1 MGDKLLKE
9 IEKGSKLAVMK
20 KRIITHY
27 IYNGS
32 STITDLA
39 KEMDLSVPTVTKFID
54 EMCEDGYINDYGKL
68 ETSGGR
74 HPSLYGLNA
83 ESGYFVGVEVRQ
95 FSIHLGLI
103 NFKGDVMQ
111 LKMNV
116 PFRAKN
122 TPECLDE
129 LCKIIKQFLQK
140 LPIEQDKVL
149 NINVNLSGRVNPDLG
164 YSYSI
169 FNFDERPLSD
179 IISEK
184 LGGFRVSIDND
195 TRAMIY
201 GEYMQGAVKGDVM
214 QLKMN
219 VPFRAKN
226 TPECLDELCKI
237 IKQFLQKLPIEQDKV
252 LNINV
257 NLSGRVNPDLGY
269 SYSIFNF
276 DERPLS
282 DIISEKLGGFRVSI
296 DNDTRAMIYGEYMQ
310 GAVKGE
316 KNIILINVSWGL
328 GMGIIIDGKLYKGK
342 SGFSGEFGHNYGYEN
357 EIICHCG
364 KKGCIET
371 EVSGSAL
378 QRILLEHI
386 KNGETSIISNSRK
399 NIEEITLDDI
409 IAAVNKEDLLCIEL
423 VEEIGVKLGRH
434 VAGLINIF
442 NPELVIIGGDLSR
455 TGDYLIQPI
464 TTAIRK
470 YTLNLMNRDSV
481 IVESKLKE
489 RAGIIGAC
497 MLSRSKLFES

>member
-169 FNFDERPLSD
+169 FNFD
-179 IISEK
+179 
-184 LGGFRVSIDND
+184 G
-195 TRAMIY
+195 
-201 GEYMQGAVKGDVM
+201 
-214 QLKMN
+214 
-219 VPFRAKN
+219 
-226 TPECLDELCKI
+226 
-237 IKQFLQKLPIEQDKV
+237 
-252 LNINV
+252 
-257 NLSGRVNPDLGY
+257 
-269 SYSIFNF
+269 
-276 DERPLS
+276 RPLS

-316 KNIILINVSWGL
+316 KDIILINVSWGL

>member
-1 MGDKLLKE
+1 MGEKLLKE

-39 KEMDLSVPTVTKFID
+39 REMDLSVPTVTKFID
-54 EMCEDGYINDYGKL
+54 EMCDEGYINDYGKL

-83 ESGYFVGVEVRQ
+83 ESGYFVGVELRPS
-95 FSIHLGLI
+95 SINLGLI
-103 NFKGDVMQ
+103 NFKGDIVQ

-116 PFRAKN
+116 PFQAKN
-122 TPECLDE
+122 STESLDE
-129 LCKIIKQFLQK
+129 LCRLIRQFIQK
-140 LPIEQDKVL
+140 VPVDQDKIL

-169 FNFDERPLSD
+169 FNFDERPLTD
-179 IISEK
+179 IMSEK
-184 LGGFRVSIDND
+184 VGGFRVSIDND
-195 TRAMIY
+195 TRAM
-201 GEYMQGAVKGDVM
+201 V
-214 QLKMN
+214 
-219 VPFRAKN
+219 
-226 TPECLDELCKI
+226 
-237 IKQFLQKLPIEQDKV
+237 
-252 LNINV
+252 
-257 NLSGRVNPDLGY
+257 
-269 SYSIFNF
+269 
-276 DERPLS
+276 
-282 DIISEKLGGFRVSI
+282 
-296 DNDTRAMIYGEYMQ
+296 YGEYMQ

-316 KNIILINVSWGL
+316 KNILLINVSWGL

-364 KKGCIET
+364 KKGCVET

-378 QRILLEHI
+378 HRILLEHLR
-386 KNGETSIISNSRK
+386 NGENSIISNAKK
-399 NIEEITLDDI
+399 NLEELTLDDI
-409 IAAVNKEDLLCIEL
+409 INAVNKEDLLCIEL

-442 NPELVIIGGDLSR
+442 NPELVIIGGDLSQ
-455 TGDYLIQPI
+455 TGDFLIQPI
-464 TTAIRK
+464 TTAVRK
-470 YTLNLMNRDSV
+470 YTLNLITRDSI

>member
-1 MGDKLLKE
+1 M
-9 IEKGSKLAVMK
+9 
-20 KRIITHY
+20 
-27 IYNGS
+27 
-32 STITDLA
+32 
-39 KEMDLSVPTVTKFID
+39 
-54 EMCEDGYINDYGKL
+54 
-68 ETSGGR
+68 
-74 HPSLYGLNA
+74 
-83 ESGYFVGVEVRQ
+83 
-95 FSIHLGLI
+95 
-103 NFKGDVMQ
+103 
-111 LKMNV
+111 
-116 PFRAKN
+116 
-122 TPECLDE
+122 
-129 LCKIIKQFLQK
+129 
-140 LPIEQDKVL
+140 
-149 NINVNLSGRVNPDLG
+149 
-164 YSYSI
+164 
-169 FNFDERPLSD
+169 
-179 IISEK
+179 
-184 LGGFRVSIDND
+184 
-195 TRAMIY
+195 
-201 GEYMQGAVKGDVM
+201 
-214 QLKMN
+214 
-219 VPFRAKN
+219 
-226 TPECLDELCKI
+226 DELCKI

>member
-1 MGDKLLKE
+1 MGENLLKE
-9 IEKGSKLAVMK
+9 MEKGSKMAVMK
-20 KRIITHY
+20 KKIITHY

-54 EMCEDGYINDYGKL
+54 EMCEEGYINDYGKL

-83 ESGYFVGVEVRQ
+83 DSGYFVGVEVRQ
-95 FSIHLGLI
+95 FSINLGLI
-103 NFKGDVMQ
+103 NFKGDVVQ

-122 TPECLDE
+122 TPESLDE
-129 LCKIIKQFLQK
+129 LCKQIRHFLQK
-140 LPIEQDKVL
+140 VSVEKDKIL

-169 FNFDERPLSD
+169 FNFDERPLTD
-179 IISEK
+179 VISEK
-184 LGGFRVSIDND
+184 VGGYRVSIDND

-201 GEYMQGAVKGDVM
+201 GEYMQGV
-214 QLKMN
+214 
-219 VPFRAKN
+219 
-226 TPECLDELCKI
+226 
-237 IKQFLQKLPIEQDKV
+237 
-252 LNINV
+252 
-257 NLSGRVNPDLGY
+257 
-269 SYSIFNF
+269 
-276 DERPLS
+276 
-282 DIISEKLGGFRVSI
+282 
-296 DNDTRAMIYGEYMQ
+296 
-310 GAVKGE
+310 VKGE
-316 KNIILINVSWGL
+316 KNIIFINVSWGL
-328 GMGIIIDGKLYKGK
+328 GMGIIIDGRIYKGK
-342 SGFSGEFGHNYGYEN
+342 SGFSGEFGHNFGYEN

-371 EVSGSAL
+371 EVSGAAL
-378 QRILLEHI
+378 HRILLEHI
-386 KNGETSIISNSRK
+386 NNGENSIISNTKK
-399 NIEEITLDDI
+399 NL
-409 IAAVNKEDLLCIEL
+409 
-423 VEEIGVKLGRH
+423 EEIGVKLGRH

-442 NPELVIIGGDLSR
+442 NPELVIIGGALSR

-497 MLSRSKLFES
+497 MLSRSKLFE

>member
-103 NFKGDVMQ
+103 NF
-111 LKMNV
+111 
-116 PFRAKN
+116 
-122 TPECLDE
+122 
-129 LCKIIKQFLQK
+129 
-140 LPIEQDKVL
+140 
-149 NINVNLSGRVNPDLG
+149 
-164 YSYSI
+164 
-169 FNFDERPLSD
+169 
-179 IISEK
+179 
-184 LGGFRVSIDND
+184 
-195 TRAMIY
+195 
-201 GEYMQGAVKGDVM
+201 KGDVM

-455 TGDYLIQPI
+455 TGD
-464 TTAIRK
+464 
-470 YTLNLMNRDSV
+470 
-481 IVESKLKE
+481 
-489 RAGIIGAC
+489 
-497 MLSRSKLFES
+497 F

>member
-1 MGDKLLKE
+1 M
-9 IEKGSKLAVMK
+9 
-20 KRIITHY
+20 
-27 IYNGS
+27 
-32 STITDLA
+32 
-39 KEMDLSVPTVTKFID
+39 
-54 EMCEDGYINDYGKL
+54 
-68 ETSGGR
+68 
-74 HPSLYGLNA
+74 
-83 ESGYFVGVEVRQ
+83 
-95 FSIHLGLI
+95 
-103 NFKGDVMQ
+103 
-111 LKMNV
+111 
-116 PFRAKN
+116 
-122 TPECLDE
+122 
-129 LCKIIKQFLQK
+129 
-140 LPIEQDKVL
+140 
-149 NINVNLSGRVNPDLG
+149 
-164 YSYSI
+164 
-169 FNFDERPLSD
+169 
-179 IISEK
+179 
-184 LGGFRVSIDND
+184 
-195 TRAMIY
+195 
-201 GEYMQGAVKGDVM
+201 
-214 QLKMN
+214 
-219 VPFRAKN
+219 
-226 TPECLDELCKI
+226 
-237 IKQFLQKLPIEQDKV
+237 
-252 LNINV
+252 
-257 NLSGRVNPDLGY
+257 GY

-357 EIICHCG
+357 EIICHSG

-371 EVSGSAL
+371 EVSSSAL

>member
-1 MGDKLLKE
+1 MY
-9 IEKGSKLAVMK
+9 
-20 KRIITHY
+20 H
-27 IYNGS
+27 
-32 STITDLA
+32 
-39 KEMDLSVPTVTKFID
+39 
-54 EMCEDGYINDYGKL
+54 
-68 ETSGGR
+68 
-74 HPSLYGLNA
+74 
-83 ESGYFVGVEVRQ
+83 
-95 FSIHLGLI
+95 
-103 NFKGDVMQ
+103 
-111 LKMNV
+111 
-116 PFRAKN
+116 
-122 TPECLDE
+122 
-129 LCKIIKQFLQK
+129 
-140 LPIEQDKVL
+140 
-149 NINVNLSGRVNPDLG
+149 
-164 YSYSI
+164 
-169 FNFDERPLSD
+169 
-179 IISEK
+179 
-184 LGGFRVSIDND
+184 
-195 TRAMIY
+195 
-201 GEYMQGAVKGDVM
+201 
-214 QLKMN
+214 
-219 VPFRAKN
+219 FRAKN

>member
-111 LKMNV
+111 LKMKV

-184 LGGFRVSIDND
+184 LGS
-195 TRAMIY
+195 
-201 GEYMQGAVKGDVM
+201 
-214 QLKMN
+214 
-219 VPFRAKN
+219 
-226 TPECLDELCKI
+226 
-237 IKQFLQKLPIEQDKV
+237 
-252 LNINV
+252 
-257 NLSGRVNPDLGY
+257 
-269 SYSIFNF
+269 
-276 DERPLS
+276 
-282 DIISEKLGGFRVSI
+282 FRVSI

-342 SGFSGEFGHNYGYEN
+342 SGFSGEFGHNYEYEN

>member
-1 MGDKLLKE
+1 M
-9 IEKGSKLAVMK
+9 
-20 KRIITHY
+20 
-27 IYNGS
+27 
-32 STITDLA
+32 
-39 KEMDLSVPTVTKFID
+39 
-54 EMCEDGYINDYGKL
+54 
-68 ETSGGR
+68 
-74 HPSLYGLNA
+74 
-83 ESGYFVGVEVRQ
+83 
-95 FSIHLGLI
+95 
-103 NFKGDVMQ
+103 
-111 LKMNV
+111 
-116 PFRAKN
+116 
-122 TPECLDE
+122 
-129 LCKIIKQFLQK
+129 
-140 LPIEQDKVL
+140 
-149 NINVNLSGRVNPDLG
+149 
-164 YSYSI
+164 
-169 FNFDERPLSD
+169 
-179 IISEK
+179 
-184 LGGFRVSIDND
+184 
-195 TRAMIY
+195 
-201 GEYMQGAVKGDVM
+201 
-214 QLKMN
+214 
-219 VPFRAKN
+219 
-226 TPECLDELCKI
+226 DELCKI

-489 RAGIIGAC
+489 RAGLIGAC